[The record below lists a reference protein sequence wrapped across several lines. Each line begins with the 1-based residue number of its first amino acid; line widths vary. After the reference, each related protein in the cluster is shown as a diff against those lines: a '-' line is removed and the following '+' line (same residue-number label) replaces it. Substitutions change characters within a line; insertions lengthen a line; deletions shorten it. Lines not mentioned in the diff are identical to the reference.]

1 MRNKWRGGARNRP
14 SGDSSIIASSDQT
27 ALCTVHKTVHGCAHK
42 VHFIAQKCKR
52 LCTRLCKTVHNTVQ
66 GCAHKVLTALCTY
79 STRVQ

>member
-66 GCAHKVLTALCTY
+66 GCAHKALTALCTY